1 MSRLKELESLQTKA
15 LQTKRCPICESI
27 MGIKLVKNNYEIV
40 QCLECDFLCVNP
52 MPSAQKITDYYATA
66 YRGATEDWYPKDLDR
81 RWRAFTRS
89 LLFVRYILGKDVVD
103 LGCGGGQMLQALG
116 RFAKSATGV
125 DLSSNS
131 IAFAR
136 KHFAKHTFYD
146 EPLST
151 FAQRGLTYDFV
162 FSSELLEHLAD
173 PHEFMR
179 TVSQITR
186 PGGLVYLSAPDAGHA
201 AVPIPLKSWT
211 DICPPEHLQWFSE
224 HNLNLLFQQYGF
236 RPHRRFRSKSPA
248 HSAMFQKIGV

>member
-1 MSRLKELESLQTKA
+1 
-15 LQTKRCPICESI
+15 
-27 MGIKLVKNNYEIV
+27 MGLKLVKNAYEIV
-40 QCLECDFLCVNP
+40 QCLECDFLCVDP
-52 MPSAQKITDYYATA
+52 MPSTQQITDYYATA
-66 YRGATEDWYPKDLDR
+66 YRGAAEDWYPKDLDR

-89 LLFVRYILGKDVVD
+89 LLFVRYILSKDVVD

-162 FSSELLEHLAD
+162 FSSERCPRARCFSGGTLPPGSGGIASEPPKGGTPNPTPCRCDVFSDTLLALG
-173 PHEFMR
+173 FL
-179 TVSQITR
+179 ILG
-186 PGGLVYLSAPDAGHA
+186 PG
-201 AVPIPLKSWT
+201 
-211 DICPPEHLQWFSE
+211 LQA
-224 HNLNLLFQQYGF
+224 LNC
-236 RPHRRFRSKSPA
+236 HKCIA
-248 HSAMFQKIGV
+248 